1 MWRKLLL
8 ILLLA
13 GALTAL
19 LLIKPWRTVE
29 ISRPRIIDRLPNA
42 TVIGQSNLLNLS
54 KDLSKSL
61 YYYKFPL
68 RDVLSPNIILSRS
81 KRYGLDSQKPV
92 YFFINDSLS
101 GKDWGILLSVSDEH
115 KIELGIQRIAKSIEI
130 RDTVM
135 NTKKLSYSPEF
146 NIFIAYE
153 EDWFLIY
160 QGDHCSQILEK
171 ISNAKYKEI
180 HPRWRN
186 FLTVADFKY
195 DDLIAEIKSEE
206 LKKFGLKSTLIRL
219 NNDSTHFILNTIAEH
234 YDTVPFQLKKGGR
247 GFPKHEFTR
256 QLINLNLDF
265 SYLISHPN
273 HSYNFILDTLAEK
286 IGFPVDDFWENFDG
300 NIAFRRGGIEYIRE
314 KYIVSELDDDFNV
327 TEVVKTKRVKISNF
341 SLFVTTNKSP
351 EILFNR
357 VKSKGIVSEDGKK
370 HRFIFSPPFNQH
382 FRDSSMI
389 FYTSQ
394 YEPVVNPLLN
404 NQILW
409 TFDYIP
415 VQFYIDS
422 TTTKT
427 VFGRIRFPLKKFIDD
442 YLN

>member
-13 GALTAL
+13 GALAAL
-19 LLIKPWRTVE
+19 LFIRPWETVKLP
-29 ISRPRIIDRLPNA
+29 RPRIIDRLPTA
-42 TVIGQSNLLNLS
+42 TIIGQSNLLNLS
-54 KDLSKSL
+54 KDLSQSL
-61 YYYKFPL
+61 YYYQFPF

-81 KRYGLDSQKPV
+81 KKYGLDSQKPV

-101 GKDWGILLSVSDEH
+101 GKDWGILLSVSDEQ
-115 KIELGIQRIAKSIEI
+115 KIELGIQRIAKSTEV
-130 RDTVM
+130 RDTIM
-135 NTKKLSYSPEF
+135 NAKKLSYSPEF
-146 NIFIAYE
+146 NIFFAYE
-153 EDWFLIY
+153 KDWILIY
-160 QGDHCSQILEK
+160 KGEHCSKVLAK
-171 ISNAKYKEI
+171 ITSAKRKEI
-180 HPRWRN
+180 HPRWRS
-186 FLTVADFKY
+186 FLTVADFNH
-195 DDLIAEIKSEE
+195 DDLIAEIKSKE
-206 LKKFGLKSTLIRL
+206 LKKFGIKSTLIRL

-256 QLINLNLDF
+256 QLINLNFDF
-265 SYLISHPN
+265 SYLKNHPD
-273 HSYNFILDTLAEK
+273 HPYNYVLDTLAAK
-286 IGFPVDDFWENFDG
+286 IGFPVNDFWENFDG

-327 TEVVKTKRVKISNF
+327 TEVSKTRRVKISNF

-351 EILFNR
+351 DILFNR
-357 VKSKGIVSEDGKK
+357 VKSKGILSEDGKK

-382 FRDSSMI
+382 LRDSSMI

-394 YEPVVNPLLN
+394 YEPVINPLIN

-409 TFDYIP
+409 TFDYVP

-427 VFGRIRFPLKKFIDD
+427 VYGRIRFPLKKFIDD
-442 YLN
+442 YLK